1 MLIILLYHRAF
12 TSRYGNSPEVLRNH
26 FQYLKNHHPI
36 TSPLDPLIPNKINI
50 CISFDD
56 ATFDFYHV
64 VYPLLKEF
72 NLKALL
78 AVPAAY
84 IAKENF
90 NSPEERMSSIVEFS
104 TKEAPSPISFC
115 SFKELKEMVDS
126 SHVCIASHGM
136 THINLSKE
144 GVDLKFEIEESKKIL
159 ETTLQIPVDTFVFPY
174 GKYNKHVL
182 SEVKKNYKAAL
193 RIGNGLNFSWK
204 DPLLLRINAD
214 QTLDLSSILSF
225 KRYPALFFKKTLS
238 LFSKFS

>member
-12 TSRYGNSPEVLRNH
+12 VSRYGNSPEVLRKH
-26 FQYLKNHHPI
+26 FHYLSNNYPI
-36 TSPLDPLIPNKINI
+36 TLPLEPLIPNKINI

-72 NLKALL
+72 NLRALL

-84 IAKENF
+84 IAEDNLHP
-90 NSPEERMSSIVEFS
+90 PEERLSSIVEFS
-104 TKEAPSPISFC
+104 STAQPAPLSFC

-126 SHVCIASHGM
+126 SHVQIASHGM
-136 THINLSKE
+136 THVDLSRQD
-144 GVDLKFEIEESKKIL
+144 VDLKFELESSKKLL
-159 ETTLQIPVDTFVFPY
+159 ETALQISIDTFVFPY
-174 GKYNKHVL
+174 GKYNKQIL
-182 SEVKKNYKAAL
+182 IDARKIYKAVL
-193 RIGNGLNFSWK
+193 RIGSGLNFSWK
-204 DPLLLRINAD
+204 DPLLLRVNAD
-214 QTLDLSSILSF
+214 QTPDLVTKLAF